1 MTDGVVVSD
10 EGHVRTVRMDR
21 PKVKNALSSELAWG
35 VVGAVEE
42 AARDDSVWVVCLTGT
57 GDAFCSGV
65 DLRGS
70 GDYHPH
76 SPLTAQLDDLGW
88 VSRFLLT
95 LRRDCEKPVV
105 CGVNG
110 VAAGAGLALAMAA
123 DMRLLKRGARLVP
136 GYPGIGA
143 SPDGGLTFTLAQA
156 IGYER
161 AFRFLL
167 DPAGVDSDEALRL
180 GMVGEV
186 VDAAD
191 WDARLQEFC
200 RRLCETVSPI
210 TMRLTKR
217 TLVRATS
224 PIDLEAHTRFELASI
239 RMAFASED
247 SREARRAFLEKR
259 PAAFTGR

>member
-10 EGHVRTVRMDR
+10 EGHVRTVRMSR

-65 DLRGS
+65 NLRGS

-161 AFRFLL
+161 AFRFLM
-167 DPAGVDSDEALRL
+167 DPRAWIR
-180 GMVGEV
+180 
-186 VDAAD
+186 
-191 WDARLQEFC
+191 
-200 RRLCETVSPI
+200 
-210 TMRLTKR
+210 TKR
-217 TLVRATS
+217 CGWAWRARWWRRPIGMRGCRSSAGGCARPSRPS
-224 PIDLEAHTRFELASI
+224 PC
-239 RMAFASED
+239 
-247 SREARRAFLEKR
+247 
-259 PAAFTGR
+259 G